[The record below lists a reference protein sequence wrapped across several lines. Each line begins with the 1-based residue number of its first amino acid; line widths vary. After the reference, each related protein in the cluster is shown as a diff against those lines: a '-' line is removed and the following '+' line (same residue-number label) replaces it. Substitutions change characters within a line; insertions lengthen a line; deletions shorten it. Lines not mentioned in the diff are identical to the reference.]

1 MLRRVGFVLVVLGAL
16 AVVQAASGA
25 YPAPFAAQGGEGVL
39 SNDGSLRFV
48 ANDAKGSTTI
58 SATKTSDGS
67 AWKSQSVAGSFGVPM
82 LTQRGPAGGMFR
94 DGSTFVLQST
104 GYKTTTQFLLMS
116 TQDLATRESISLKGN
131 FAFDALSPDGS
142 RLYLIQHRSDKDI
155 QHYTVRAYDLAE
167 HTLLPGRIADKT
179 QKGWVMQ
186 GWPVS
191 RANTVNGRWAYTL
204 YANPGGVPFIHA
216 LDTVK
221 GVAHCVGIPWPATDR
236 NQDEVY
242 SFALAVSGKKVLV
255 KMGSGTTYRIVN
267 TTNWKVSKPSS

>member
-1 MLRRVGFVLVVLGAL
+1 MFRRVGFVLVVLGAL
-16 AVVQAASGA
+16 AVVQVASGA

-48 ANDAKGSTTI
+48 AIGAGESTVV
-58 SATKTSDGS
+58 SAIKTSDGS
-67 AWKSQSVAGSFGVPM
+67 GWRSQTVAGSFGVPM

-104 GYKTTTQFLLMS
+104 GYNQATQFMLIS
-116 TQDLATRESISLKGN
+116 TQDLATRDSIALKGN

-142 RLYLIQHRSDKDI
+142 RLYLIQHRSEQDV
-155 QHYTVRAYDLAE
+155 QHYTVRAYDLSA
-167 HTLLPGRIADKT
+167 HKLLPGRIADKT

-191 RANTVNGRWAYTL
+191 RTTSDSGRWAYTL
-204 YANPGGVPFIHA
+204 YANPGGMPFIHA

-221 GVAHCVGIPWPATDR
+221 GIAHCVGIPWPATDR
-236 NQDEVY
+236 DQNPVF
-242 SFALAVSGKKVLV
+242 SFALSLKGTKLLV
-255 KMGSGTTYRIVN
+255 KQNDGRTYRMVN
-267 TTNWKVSKPSS
+267 TTNWKVSKTSR

>member
-1 MLRRVGFVLVVLGAL
+1 MFRRVGLVLVVLGAL
-16 AVVQAASGA
+16 AVVQVASGA

-48 ANDAKGSTTI
+48 AIGAGESTVVSGI
-58 SATKTSDGS
+58 KTSDGS
-67 AWKSQSVAGSFGVPM
+67 GWRSQTVAGSFGVPM

-104 GYKTTTQFLLMS
+104 GYHPTTQFMLIS
-116 TQDLATRESISLKGN
+116 TQDLATRDSIALKGN

-142 RLYLIQHRSDKDI
+142 RLYLIQHRSEQDV
-155 QHYTVRAYDLAE
+155 QHYTVRAYDVSA
-167 HTLLPGRIADKT
+167 HKLLPGRIADKT

-191 RANTVNGRWAYTL
+191 RTTSDSGRWAYTL
-204 YANPGGVPFIHA
+204 YANPGGMPFIHA

-236 NQDEVY
+236 DQNPVF
-242 SFALAVSGKKVLV
+242 SFALSLKGTKLLV
-255 KMGSGTTYRIVN
+255 KQNDGRTYRTVN
-267 TTNWKVSKPSS
+267 TTNWKVSKTS

>member
-1 MLRRVGFVLVVLGAL
+1 MFRRVGFVLVVLGAL
-16 AVVQAASGA
+16 AVVQVASGA

-48 ANDAKGSTTI
+48 AIGAGESTVV
-58 SATKTSDGS
+58 SAIKTSDGS
-67 AWKSQSVAGSFGVPM
+67 GWRSQTVAGSFGVPM

-104 GYKTTTQFLLMS
+104 GYNQATQFMLIS
-116 TQDLATRESISLKGN
+116 TQDLATRDSIALKGN

-142 RLYLIQHRSDKDI
+142 RLYLIQHRSEQDV
-155 QHYTVRAYDLAE
+155 QHYTVRAYDLSA
-167 HTLLPGRIADKT
+167 HKLLPGRIADKT

-191 RANTVNGRWAYTL
+191 RTTSDSGRWAYTL
-204 YANPGGVPFIHA
+204 YANPGGMPFIHA

-221 GVAHCVGIPWPATDR
+221 GIAHCVGIPWPATDR
-236 NQDEVY
+236 DQNPVF
-242 SFALAVSGKKVLV
+242 SFALSLKGTKLLV
-255 KMGSGTTYRIVN
+255 KQNDGRTYRTVN
-267 TTNWKVSKPSS
+267 TTNWKVSTTSR